1 MKNLVKGYDNEYS
14 APEIIISQTLGDVI
28 MDSNPA
34 EPDPYGDNP
43 PGSRSVSGSV
53 LG

>member
-28 MDSNPA
+28 MSSGDSNSTVNDGYNDA
-34 EPDPYGDNP
+34 P
-43 PGSRSVSGSV
+43 PGIS